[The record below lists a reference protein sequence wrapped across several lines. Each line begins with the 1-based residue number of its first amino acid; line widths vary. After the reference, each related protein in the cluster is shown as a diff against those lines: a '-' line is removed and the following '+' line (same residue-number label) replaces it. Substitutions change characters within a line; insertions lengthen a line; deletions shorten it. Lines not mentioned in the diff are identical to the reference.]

1 MLDVA
6 SGGAAFWPAAG
17 TINVAASGSTTAV
30 VTYTGISGNS
40 LTGCAYVS
48 GSATGTV
55 STGGAVTLVTS
66 TNSFG
71 YTDLTVEI
79 LAKVGQDG
87 VVCQN
92 GATPYNGALRVR
104 ANFQGNSS
112 AQTNAV
118 LRITGQIPAGHTTG
132 GYSAIESMRLDVQAE
147 CSDAIGTHAPYTIY
161 FGTLSSNQ
169 LISAAPA
176 SWTSPRAAWHSRP
189 ATGRSTGATGFQFDG
204 VIRGDFNL
212 NNATVGL

>member
-6 SGGAAFWPAAG
+6 STAGFPTAG
-17 TINVAASGSTTAV
+17 TINVAASGRTTAV

-71 YTDLTVEI
+71 YTDLPVEI

-87 VVCQN
+87 VVCRTARCRTTDAAGPRQLPGQLLSADER
-92 GATPYNGALRVR
+92 GAADHWPDSGRALNRRLFGDPV
-104 ANFQGNSS
+104 
-112 AQTNAV
+112 
-118 LRITGQIPAGHTTG
+118 
-132 GYSAIESMRLDVQAE
+132 MRLDVQAE
-147 CSDAIGTHAPYTIY
+147 CSDAIGTDAPYTIY

-169 LISAAPA
+169 LLGCIGIMDFAQGTLAFQTSN
-176 SWTSPRAAWHSRP
+176 WTK
-189 ATGRSTGATGFQFDG
+189 TGATASFST
-204 VIRGDFNL
+204 
-212 NNATVGL
+212 A